1 MEMEKNCNLLSTVL
15 QSGIMYNGQTMI
27 PTTDRSALILPAS
40 IIIAGILI
48 GGGLYFGL
56 ANSGSRGDGG
66 TQPPA
71 VAVDIKDVKTDD
83 DPYIGKADAKA
94 ELAYWFDYQCPY
106 CKAVDVGGIPQIP
119 IETAMPILIKEY
131 VDTGKLKIVFKD
143 FAFLSED
150 STTAGLYENAVW
162 NLYPG
167 KFYEWHE
174 AMFRAQDEEHA
185 GFGDEA
191 SIVALI
197 GGISGMDAAK
207 VKADVAANRAK
218 YQAEIEADRAEASGF
233 GIDGTPAFITGKT
246 LISGAAELSRFKSAI
261 DPQL

>member
-1 MEMEKNCNLLSTVL
+1 MESTSAQDYSKL
-15 QSGIMYNGQTMI
+15 FI
-27 PTTDRSALILPAS
+27 PVS
-40 IIIAGILI
+40 IIVAGVII

-56 ANSGSRGDGG
+56 SKSGASGEGG
-66 TQPPA
+66 TPP
-71 VAVDIKDVKTDD
+71 VANVDIKDVKTEGA
-83 DPYIGKADAKA
+83 PFIGKADAKVV
-94 ELAYWFDYQCPY
+94 LAYWFDYQCPY

-119 IETAMPILIKEY
+119 IEPALPILIKDY

-143 FAFLSED
+143 YAFLGPD
-150 STTAGLYENAVW
+150 STTAALYKNAVW
-162 NLYPG
+162 KLYPG

-197 GGISGMDAAK
+197 RTIPGMDADK
-207 VKADVAANRAK
+207 VKADVAANKAE
-218 YQAEIEADRAEASGF
+218 YQQKIDADRAEGSTL
-233 GIDGTPAFITGKT
+233 GIEGTPAFITGKT
-246 LISGAAELSRFKSAI
+246 LIPGAAEISSFTQAI

>member
-1 MEMEKNCNLLSTVL
+1 MT
-15 QSGIMYNGQTMI
+15 

-40 IIIAGILI
+40 IIIAGLLV

-56 ANSGSRGDGG
+56 AKSGGSVGQGG
-66 TQPPA
+66 TQQQA
-71 VAVDIKDVKTDD
+71 NVDIKDVKTDG
-83 DPYIGKADAKA
+83 DPYIGKADAKVV
-94 ELAYWFDYQCPY
+94 LAYWFDYQCPY

-119 IETAMPILIKEY
+119 IEPAMPVLIKEY

-143 FAFLSED
+143 YAFLSED
-150 STTAGLYENAVW
+150 STTAALYENAVW
-162 NLYPG
+162 NLYPD

-197 GGISGMDAAK
+197 GGIQGMDAAK

-218 YQAEIEADRAEASGF
+218 YQSEIDADRAEGTAF
-233 GIDGTPAFITGKT
+233 GISGTPGFITGKT
-246 LISGAAELSRFKSAI
+246 LIPGAAELSSFKSAI